1 MSAPLPSTLHITHTN
16 TPNSNKTDKTMNDA
30 IADTLA
36 TNSIE
41 KNSEVG
47 SAVGVFANARSD
59 NDTIVVATAMDEMKE
74 DVPASG

>member
-1 MSAPLPSTLHITHTN
+1 
-16 TPNSNKTDKTMNDA
+16 MNDA

-59 NDTIVVATAMDEMKE
+59 KDTIVVATAVDGMKE